1 MESNELEY
9 KVSQKCHRC
18 ISRNNNIVK
27 DRNNSVLAFIFAKL
41 EGYLS
46 TESNESKQT
55 KHASN

>member
-1 MESNELEY
+1 
-9 KVSQKCHRC
+9 
-18 ISRNNNIVK
+18 NIVK